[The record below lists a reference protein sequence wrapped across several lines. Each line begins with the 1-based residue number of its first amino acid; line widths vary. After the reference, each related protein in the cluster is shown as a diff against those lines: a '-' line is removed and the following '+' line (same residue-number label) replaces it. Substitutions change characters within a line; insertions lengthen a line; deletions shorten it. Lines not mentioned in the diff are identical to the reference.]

1 MSGFDNATIAWA
13 LIRAVPWTLALSL
26 IAFVGGATV
35 AAVLTIVSSIGGRG
49 ADRAVS
55 VLVGTI
61 QSVPLLM
68 VIFLCFFGLP
78 LLGIDVSAWT
88 ASSIAIIAFTGA
100 FLADIWRAAVRAVPK
115 GQWEAAKASGMS
127 LMAALRHIVLAQAA
141 RIAIP
146 PTVGFATQVVK
157 ATALA
162 SIVGF
167 VEVTRA
173 GYMLNNITYRPFFVF
188 CLVGLIY
195 IAINLPLSL
204 AAKRLERRLAY
215 H

>member
-13 LIRAVPWTLALSL
+13 LIRAVPWTLALAL
-26 IAFVGGATV
+26 IAFIGGGAV
-35 AAVLTIVSSIGGRG
+35 AAVLTIVSSVGGRG

-127 LMAALRHIVLAQAA
+127 LMAALRHIVLAQAT

-195 IAINLPLSL
+195 MAINLPLSM